1 MNENTAERILD
12 TVTADTEETGIAV
25 RRRDMSE
32 LSEYF
37 ERDSRRYDNGF
48 ELP

>member
-1 MNENTAERILD
+1 MNGETENRPFD
-12 TVTADTEETGIAV
+12 SVTTDAEETGISV
-25 RRRDMSE
+25 RRRDMSQ

-48 ELP
+48 EPS